1 MTDKYSVK
9 HINKK
14 IILVSINLQ
23 QMRLSIQK
31 LYSKDNL
38 VFFFA
43 YLCKNKVISS
53 WEFQESLKKT
63 VLCRSSCVLLALEE
77 FNCSINT
84 QQSILSFHPW
94 RFLLAFPVM
103 LLHSKIHF
111 YQLTTWMTLFASFTH
126 VHKYLMEK
134 IVPGREDSL
143 FVKARSQL

>member
-9 HINKK
+9 DINKN
-14 IILVSINLQ
+14 IILVSINIQ

-38 VFFFA
+38 IFFFA
-43 YLCKNKVISS
+43 YLCKNKIISS
-53 WEFQESLKKT
+53 WEFQESLTKNM
-63 VLCRSSCVLLALEE
+63 LCRSSYVLLALEE

-84 QQSILSFHPW
+84 QSSILSFHPW

-111 YQLTTWMTLFASFTH
+111 YQLTTWILFASLTH

-134 IVPGREDSL
+134 IVLGREDSL
-143 FVKARSQL
+143 FAKARSQL